1 MDFRF
6 KPFNGGTE
14 EALKGSEETFRL
26 ILDAAED
33 VLSLHDL
40 EGRVLYASPSLWRL
54 TGFRPEELLGAG
66 GVEFVHPD
74 DRERLRQEMAPL
86 RQAPGAAEADWRCRT
101 RDGGYRRVHTRAK
114 VLADAEGRPGHL
126 LCVTADVTDRRRAEQ
141 ALRESHTL
149 LRAVTEGTTDV
160 VFVKDSEGRYLTANP
175 ALARLVGRPVEEV
188 VGKTDVELMHP
199 ESARAVR
206 EHDRRVMELGEAQTY
221 ELEVTAAGAT
231 RTLLVTKGPYRDAG
245 GRVAGVFGIARDVSE
260 RKALEGQLREAQKME
275 AVGRLAGGIAHDFNN
290 LLTVI
295 LGYAELLLE
304 QAPPGAEAHA
314 PLAEVRR
321 AAERAAELTKQLLVF
336 SRRQPAAPVVLDLN
350 GLLHD
355 LDGVLRRLAGT
366 GVRLA
371 LHPAAGLRRIKA
383 DRAQIEQALL
393 HLATNAREAMP
404 HGGELTF
411 TTENAAVGPGGAA
424 GGPPPGE
431 YVRLTVRDTGVGMDE
446 ATLGHIFEPFF
457 TTKEVGGGSGLGLAT
472 VYGIVRQCGGHVAAA
487 SEPGRGTAFTL
498 HFPAAP
504 APAAHAP
511 AEGRTVLLVE
521 DEPAIRAL
529 ARQVLEQQGH
539 QVLEARDGLEALE
552 VYERHPGTIH
562 LLLTDLVMPHLSGP
576 ELARQLLARGAS
588 LRLLFMSGYAR
599 DTSPFTQPI
608 LGRQPHFLPK
618 PFSLA
623 GLLEKVR
630 EALAEGEAA
639 PPAEQ
644 SG

>member
-6 KPFNGGTE
+6 KPCPGGTE
-14 EALKGSEETFRL
+14 EALKGTEETFRL

-54 TGFRPEELLGAG
+54 TGFRPEALLGTEG
-66 GVEFVHPD
+66 IDLVHRD
-74 DRERLRQEMAPL
+74 DRDRLRQEMAPL
-86 RQAPGAAEADWRCRT
+86 RTGAGAAEADWRCRT

-114 VLADAEGRPGHL
+114 LLADSEGRPGHV
-126 LCVTADVTDRRRAEQ
+126 LCVTADVTERRWAEQ
-141 ALRESHTL
+141 TLRESHTL
-149 LRAVTEGTTDV
+149 LRAVTEGTTDAV
-160 VFVKDSEGRYLTANP
+160 YVKDSEGRYLTVNP

-188 VGKTDVELMHP
+188 VGKTDAELLHP
-199 ESARAVR
+199 DSARAVR
-206 EHDRRVMELGEAQTY
+206 EQDRRVMELGQTQTY
-221 ELEVTAAGAT
+221 EQVVTAAGET
-231 RTLLVTKGPYRDAG
+231 RTLLITKGPYRDAE

-260 RKALEGQLREAQKME
+260 RKALEGQLREAHKME

-304 QAPPGAEAHA
+304 QSPAGTEPHA
-314 PLAEVRR
+314 PLLEIRR
-321 AAERAAELTKQLLVF
+321 AAERASELTRQLLAL
-336 SRRQPAAPVVLDLN
+336 SRRQPAAPVALDLN
-350 GLLHD
+350 GLLQD
-355 LDGVLRRLAGT
+355 LEEALRRLAGE
-366 GVRLA
+366 GVRLV
-371 LHPAAGLRRIKA
+371 LRPGPALRRIKA
-383 DRAQIEQALL
+383 DPAQMEEVLVQLV
-393 HLATNAREAMP
+393 TNARDATP
-404 HGGELTF
+404 AGGEVTVL
-411 TTENAAVGPGGAA
+411 TENATVPPGSPP

-446 ATLGHIFEPFF
+446 ATLGHVFEPFF

-472 VYGIVRQCGGHVAAA
+472 VYGVVRQCGGHVAVA
-487 SEPGRGTAFTL
+487 SEPGRGTTFTL
-498 HFPAAP
+498 HFPAVP
-504 APAAHAP
+504 APTPPAGPAA
-511 AEGRTVLLVE
+511 GRTVLLVE

-539 QVLEARDGLEALE
+539 RVLEARDGLEALE
-552 VYERHPGTIH
+552 VYERHAGPVD

-576 ELARQLLARGAS
+576 ELARRLVARGAP

-599 DTSPFTQPI
+599 DTALFTQPI
-608 LGRQPHFLPK
+608 LGRRPHFLPK

-623 GLLEKVR
+623 GLLEAVR
-630 EALAEGEAA
+630 AALADEAA
-639 PPAEQ
+639 PAAPE